1 MNTTETELEGSYRC
15 CRDIARRRAGNFY
28 YSFAVL
34 PRLKRDA
41 MCAVYAFMRYCDDIA
56 DDPGLSKNREAMLE
70 RWRESL
76 EMAVQGQCAGS
87 AILPAFHDA
96 MLRFHIPE
104 RYFHLLIDG
113 ATMDLAL
120 KRYDTFDQLYEYCYR
135 VASAVGLVCI
145 HIFGFDT
152 PDAERYAEYCGIAF
166 QLTNILRDLKEDASM
181 GRVYIPEDDL
191 WAFGYSADE
200 LAEGVQNDKY
210 QALMRFEVDRARD
223 FYRAALPLVP
233 LVHESGR
240 PGLRAMIGIY
250 SGILDKIERH
260 NYDVFAS
267 DISLSRTQKMAIAAK
282 AVLKSKVDGGKPSR
296 IRLQS

>member
-1 MNTTETELEGSYRC
+1 MNTTDAELNGSYRC

-34 PRLKRDA
+34 TRVKPDA

-56 DDPGLSKNREAMLE
+56 DDPRLETNREAMLE
-70 RWRESL
+70 KWRESL
-76 EMAVQGQCAGS
+76 ELAVQGQCAGS
-87 AILPAFHDA
+87 PILPAFHDT
-96 MLRFHIPE
+96 MLRFDIPA

-113 ATMDLAL
+113 AAMDLCV
-120 KRYDTFDQLYEYCYR
+120 KKYDTFDQLYDYCYR

-145 HIFGFDT
+145 HIFGFDA
-152 PDAERYAEYCGIAF
+152 PDAKRYAEYCGIAF
-166 QLTNILRDLKEDASM
+166 QLTNILRDLKEDARM

-191 WAFGYSADE
+191 WAFRYSAKD
-200 LAEGVQNDKY
+200 LVKGVQDDRY
-210 QALMRFEVDRARD
+210 HSLMRFEVDRARD

-233 LVHESGR
+233 LVHKSGR

-250 SGILDKIERH
+250 SGVLDKIERN

-267 DISLSRTQKMAIAAK
+267 DISLSKTRKMAIAAR
-282 AVLKSKVDGGKPSR
+282 AVLKCRINGGKP
-296 IRLQS
+296 